1 MPPRSDRVQIISVGL
16 FVSALLVGCSPVPE
30 SAAQSSNQQDPN
42 APVAVET
49 AVAQAGT
56 LETAIEYTGTTT
68 PLREVSLRAQTEGR
82 LLDLQVDVGD
92 KIRQGQALGQVDSQL
107 LLALVG
113 QERAELAALESEVAQ
128 AEAEV
133 GDARA
138 QVEQARVTLRQAQAD
153 AARLQSLASDGAI
166 TAQASEQAVT
176 EARTAEQAL
185 RSAQE
190 QVRTRQQAVA
200 ATQRRVTA
208 QQATLAEVEAREA
221 YAALTSPITGAVL
234 ERAVEPGDLV
244 QPGDEVLKLGDFSAI
259 KVRIQVSELELSTL
273 RVGQAAQVKLDAFP
287 QQSFRGQVARIS
299 PAADPTARLVPI
311 EVTIPNVNGQ
321 IGSGLLARVQFQ
333 TNSGI
338 QQVIVPE
345 TALQSD
351 EQSNGQSDEQQNSNE
366 KSEQTDQSAGNQTNN
381 QPLTLFVLQGTGEQ
395 AKAVA
400 RQVTVGETLNN
411 KTEIRS
417 GLKAGETFVVRSTQ
431 PLKDGQSVKLSI
443 LSETEAQTPQ

>member
-1 MPPRSDRVQIISVGL
+1 MPPRSDRAQVISVCL

-30 SAAQSSNQQDPN
+30 SAAQSNQPDPN

-49 AVAQAGT
+49 AVAQTGT

-113 QERAELAALESEVAQ
+113 QEQAELAALESEVAQ

-138 QVEQARVTLRQAQAD
+138 QVEQARVTLEQAQAD

-166 TAQASEQAVT
+166 TAQESEQAVT

-221 YAALTSPITGAVL
+221 YAALTSPITGAIL

-244 QPGDEVLKLGDFSAI
+244 QPGDEVLTLGDFSAI
-259 KVRIQVSELELSTL
+259 KVRIQVSELELSNL

-287 QQSFRGQVARIS
+287 KQSFRGQVTRIS

-311 EVTIPNVNGQ
+311 EVTIPNANGQ
-321 IGSGLLARVQFQ
+321 IGSGLLARVKFQ
-333 TNSGI
+333 TTQGN

-345 TALQSD
+345 TALQS
-351 EQSNGQSDEQQNSNE
+351 SGQSDQQQNPDA
-366 KSEQTDQSAGNQTNN
+366 KTAQTDQTAGNQPNN
-381 QPLTLFVLQGTGEQ
+381 QPSTLFVLEGTGEQ

-411 KTEIRS
+411 QTEIRS
-417 GLKAGETFVVRSTQ
+417 GLKAGETFVVRSAQ

-443 LSETEAQTPQ
+443 LSETES